1 MNAEI
6 ERYLKTA
13 EFLSEALPEN
23 YEISLFDLTAKG
35 MPVVASFN
43 AKKSNEDEVRR
54 FLRTVLKNVT
64 IIENGM
70 LLNRSES
77 STKTRLSKHS
87 VLFIKDESGAPVGA
101 LVILIEL
108 SNLITASALINDIL
122 SFNHTDIENIQPRDD
137 KPKKD
142 APSLE
147 MIERMAYEFSETPAR
162 LTMDERTELL
172 TDMYDEYVFSVKGS
186 VAKAA
191 EVLGMSEQSVY
202 RYISNIK
209 KMRGE

>member
-23 YEISLFDLTAKG
+23 YEITLFDLTAKG
-35 MPVVASFN
+35 MPAVASYN

-54 FLRTVLKNVT
+54 FLRTVIKNETLVK
-64 IIENGM
+64 NGM
-70 LLNRSES
+70 LMNRSEA

-87 VLFIKDESGAPVGA
+87 VLFIKDENGVPVGA
-101 LVILIEL
+101 LVILIDL
-108 SNLITASALINDIL
+108 TNLITASTLINDIL
-122 SFNHTDIENIQPRDD
+122 SFSHEEIEEIQPREE
-137 KPKKD
+137 KPKKAAATLD
-142 APSLE
+142 T
-147 MIERMAYEFSETPAR
+147 IERMAYEFSETPAR
-162 LTMDERTELL
+162 LTMDERMELL

-202 RYISNIK
+202 RYINKIK
-209 KMRGE
+209 KLRGE